1 VQTALGDLLRNLGGQ
16 LAVLKVALDVA
27 DCWVSHKVF
36 LYAGRN
42 DPELVT
48 RTRKRSKYV
57 NPIETVVNEVQASM
71 SREV

>member
-1 VQTALGDLLRNLGGQ
+1 VQAALGDLLRNLGGQ
-16 LAVLKVALDVA
+16 FAVLKVALDVA
-27 DCWVSHKVF
+27 DCCVSHKVF

-57 NPIETVVNEVQASM
+57 NPIETV
-71 SREV
+71 